1 MFNYDRSKVEIGIL
15 HFGLGG
21 FHRAHQ
27 AVFIDKAIENGHLD
41 LGIASV
47 SQRDPSLA
55 DEMKSADSIYEV
67 EASDGLTHEKKSIG
81 SIKESLFYSRDEARI
96 LEIAR
101 SPKLKAITL
110 TVTEKAYK
118 SDSEFAARLAK
129 VLKERYESGGGS
141 IAVISCDNLPSNGNF
156 TKNLMKE
163 IIKDQNLWNW
173 VEANIRFPNS
183 MVDRI
188 VPAPANENRLLIKT
202 EIFNQW
208 VIENDPISK
217 YLEGAGVQF
226 VEDVKP
232 YELAKIRLFNGIH
245 SYLAYFGE
253 IHGIEFISD
262 VIKIPSL
269 NKYVEDM
276 QKNEIAKTL
285 KTNFDLNQYS
295 EQIRN
300 RMANQTLRHRS
311 RQIAMDGSQKMPQR
325 MIGTLNDLANLE
337 LPAPNL
343 INALSTWIKYL
354 RESKEI
360 NDPIAD
366 KLKTLTLAENYQEL
380 FTLLSNPLNPIYFKE
395 ITNIPL
401 TFSL

>member
-1 MFNYDRSKVEIGIL
+1 MINYDRSKVEIGIL

-55 DEMKSADSIYEV
+55 DEMKAADSIYEV
-67 EASDGLTHEKKSIG
+67 EASDGFKTDKKSIG

-118 SDSEFAARLAK
+118 ADSEFAARLAK
-129 VLKERYESGGGS
+129 VLKERYESGGES

-156 TKNLMKE
+156 IKNLMKE
-163 IIKDQNLWNW
+163 VIKDSELWNW

-188 VPAPANENRLLIKT
+188 VPAPAKENRLLIKT

-217 YLEGAGVQF
+217 YLAGAGVQF

-245 SYLAYFGE
+245 SYLAYYGE
-253 IHGIEFISD
+253 LHGIEYVAD
-262 VIKIPSL
+262 VIKNPEIEKFVKSL
-269 NKYVEDM
+269 QED
-276 QKNEIAKTL
+276 EIIKTL
-285 KTNFDLNQYS
+285 KLDIDLIKYS
-295 EQIRN
+295 AGIRG
-300 RMANQTLRHRS
+300 RMANQTLKHRS
-311 RQIAMDGSQKMPQR
+311 QQIAMDGSQKMPQR
-325 MIGTLNDLANLE
+325 MIGTLNDLAKLGM
-337 LPAPNL
+337 PAPKMVE
-343 INALSTWIKYL
+343 AFATWIKYL
-354 RESKEI
+354 QVSNSI
-360 NDPIAD
+360 NDPLGE
-366 KLKTLTLAENYQEL
+366 KLKPLAIAKDL
-380 FTLLSNPLNPIYFKE
+380 RGISALLATPFDEIYDAQLLAHL
-395 ITNIPL
+395 I
-401 TFSL
+401 